1 VPPLTPTQPWRD
13 FHSLSPPSP
22 PLGPRISPGIS
33 QKASPPFTFPMDGW
47 RRSPHRRKGNTSRS
61 TPWHTSPYPYKRAL
75 RHSPLSYT
83 PPPPPGLNIPPLEL
97 MKKTC
102 LALRARAMNK
112 LLQDWVTDDPTPLY
126 YDYPPSLSPHVTST
140 GYCLVSSIV

>member
-1 VPPLTPTQPWRD
+1 MAGEGPLTAAKETPPGRRLGTPHPTPTRGPYAI
-13 FHSLSPPSP
+13 PPCP
-22 PLGPRISPGIS
+22 TR
-33 QKASPPFTFPMDGW
+33 
-47 RRSPHRRKGNTSRS
+47 
-61 TPWHTSPYPYKRAL
+61 
-75 RHSPLSYT
+75 